1 MNCLRTRATPR
12 ATHAEIAHEVELCE
26 CQFVT
31 IVIDIVHDTAISV
44 RRKDLIGSI
53 EYFRLISADST
64 LSYCFSTSANG
75 ILTPQSR
82 ERGKGSGAQ
91 VRQTAFRIVARASR
105 ASVQAVFRAQN
116 ETSLL
121 LFGAYLGGSAV
132 LVDANSADAIAV
144 GNAVRRRSDDT
155 IIKRNA

>member
-1 MNCLRTRATPR
+1 M
-12 ATHAEIAHEVELCE
+12 IARETELCE

-31 IVIDIVHDTAISV
+31 IVIDIVHNSAISD
-44 RRKDLIGSI
+44 RRKGLIGSI
-53 EYFRLISADST
+53 EYCRLISADST
-64 LSYCFSTSANG
+64 LSYCFSTSVTVNG

-116 ETSLL
+116 ETSLPH
-121 LFGAYLGGSAV
+121 FGTCLGGSAV
-132 LVDANSADAIAV
+132 LVDADSADAIAV
-144 GNAVRRRSDDT
+144 VICRPA
-155 IIKRNA
+155 AQ